1 MKLRQIFTALAAAVT
16 LCAAAETPEHVILI
30 GLDGWGA
37 YSMPKADMP
46 TVKKLMDEGAW
57 TMKKRSVLPSSS
69 AINWASI
76 FMGVGTEGHGYT
88 NWDSK
93 TPEIPSIAVSEHG
106 IFPTIFTVAR
116 EQMPDA
122 DLAVFYEWDGIRH
135 LVDTLALTTHR
146 NIEPIDGKDS
156 SPITTAVANYI
167 KEKRPKILAVH
178 YDNPDHVG
186 HNDGHDTPAYYDIM
200 TYMDKQIA
208 ALVKAVEDAGI
219 LDSTLI
225 VITSDHG
232 GKEYSHGGKSMMEME
247 TPLIFKGP
255 GIKNVGELKSAI
267 MQTDIAPSIAK
278 LLGLE
283 VPQAWSGRPVE
294 EAIK

>member
-1 MKLRQIFTALAAAVT
+1 MRLRQIFTALAAAVT
-16 LCAAAETPEHVILI
+16 LCAAAETPEHVIFI

-93 TPEIPSIAVSEHG
+93 TPEIPSIALSEHG
-106 IFPTIFTVAR
+106 IFPTLFTVAR

-122 DLAVFYEWDGIRH
+122 DLAAFYEWDGIGH
-135 LVDTLALTTHR
+135 LVDTLALTIYR
-146 NIEPIDGKDS
+146 NVPAIDGMDS
-156 SPITTAVANYI
+156 APITAAAAGYI
-167 KEKRPKILAVH
+167 KSNKPKILVVT

-186 HNDGHDTPAYYDIM
+186 HAAGHDTPEYYSVLNYID
-200 TYMDKQIA
+200 TQIA
-208 ALVKAVEDAGI
+208 QIVDAAKEAGI
-219 LDSTLI
+219 LDSTLF
-225 VITSDHG
+225 VVTSDHG
-232 GKEYSHGGKSMMEME
+232 GTGKGHGGKSLLEME
-247 TPLIFKGP
+247 TPLILSGP
-255 GIKNVGELKSAI
+255 GVKNAGELKSAI
-267 MQTDIAPSIAK
+267 MQTDITPTIAK
-278 LLGLE
+278 LLGLDA
-283 VPQAWSGRPVE
+283 PQAWSGRPVE